1 MNKCILITGASS
13 EVGLQ
18 FIRKEEKCFKHI
30 LAHYCHQ
37 SDELEKLRQELGEKL
52 ELIQADFTSYD
63 STKWMAYKIRN
74 SKNLPDSILH
84 LPSNKYHNNKFHK
97 LTWENYNQS
106 LNIQV
111 RSITLILQELLP
123 YMVKNKYGRI
133 VFLLSSCTDGIAPK
147 YLSDYVT
154 AKYALLGLMRTL
166 SSEYAGKGIAIN
178 AVSPGMMETKLL
190 NETSE
195 LIIQQNAMANPNGR
209 NIRVEEILPAVS
221 LFLSETGEMLTGQ
234 NLIISGGGYR
244 N

>member
-1 MNKCILITGASS
+1 
-13 EVGLQ
+13 
-18 FIRKEEKCFKHI
+18 
-30 LAHYCHQ
+30 
-37 SDELEKLRQELGEKL
+37 
-52 ELIQADFTSYD
+52 
-63 STKWMAYKIRN
+63 
-74 SKNLPDSILH
+74 
-84 LPSNKYHNNKFHK
+84 
-97 LTWENYNQS
+97 
-106 LNIQV
+106 
-111 RSITLILQELLP
+111 
-123 YMVKNKYGRI
+123 MVKNKYGRI